1 MKTYALLTAAA
12 AIWLSL
18 VGASSAADFQVTTQ
32 VYRGNER
39 SPVVTYQTIFK
50 GAKVYDVVTTPPRQA
65 TIIDFDTGQ
74 LTLLDPQRQVKLTM
88 STQNVL
94 QRSAFFKT
102 HGRFPDQPLWQF
114 LKDPSFQ
121 TNYDPQTQVLK
132 MEGDPLSYEA
142 DLQPVSA
149 QPTVDAYARFCDWS
163 AQLNFICAASDLP
176 QARIELNNQIRS
188 RGALPTQVHKTV
200 RYADPTKTISLRSMH
215 QYRWKANADD
225 EKLIQLLETDLTK
238 ARAVDFDEFVRPAF
252 STAQK

>member
-1 MKTYALLTAAA
+1 MKTSPLLTAAA
-12 AIWLSL
+12 AVWLSL
-18 VGASSAADFQVTTQ
+18 VGLSAAADFEVTTQ

-39 SPVVTYQTIFK
+39 SPVVAYQTVFK
-50 GAKVYDVVTTPPRQA
+50 GAKVYDVITTPPRQA

-88 STQNVL
+88 STQTVL
-94 QRSAFFKT
+94 QRSAFFKVN
-102 HGRFPDQPLWQF
+102 GRFPNNPLWQF

-188 RGALPTQVHKTV
+188 RGTLPTEIRKTV
-200 RYADPTKTISLRSMH
+200 RHADPTKTISLRSTH
-215 QYRWKANADD
+215 QYRWQATAED
-225 EKLIQLLETDLTK
+225 EKLVELLESDLMK

-252 STAQK
+252 STDQK